1 MNQLSKLVNFLPFDI
16 CLGKVK
22 DLPYYIDRDKWDSC
36 NSDFTVQVEGI
47 SLCKAGKSK
56 KI

>member
-22 DLPYYIDRDKWDSC
+22 DLPSLFDRDKWNSC
-36 NSDFTVQVEGI
+36 NNNFTAQAEGI
-47 SLCKAGKSK
+47 SLIRQGNQIKT
-56 KI
+56 